1 MDRSPL
7 RSLALCGAVTALCAL
22 GGASA
27 AEARYALNEY
37 RITVGVKGGENLS
50 TDQGG
55 IYTGDMVT
63 EALSGSFTIE
73 GRMTSSMLLSGRPP
87 ARVPRAFGAYSA
99 ATVNGTW
106 SAQGTKWVDAP
117 NKLTG
122 PFTCAGTIAPSVAGQ
137 MQLSWKRTATA
148 YRFTL
153 DALQQELYH
162 LGFDGCPNDT
172 RTGPLQGAS
181 PDLYST
187 VFSIPRSQIGAKSIS
202 RQVSGPL
209 AKNRIYW
216 TQHCPGGSTNGCSFA
231 WQGTVKFTRV
241 KVTRVP

>member
-1 MDRSPL
+1 MDRRRL
-7 RSLALCGAVTALCAL
+7 RSLSLAGVVAVLCAL
-22 GGASA
+22 GGAA
-27 AEARYALNEY
+27 AADARYALNQY
-37 RITVGVKGGENLS
+37 RITVGVKGGESVS

-63 EALSGSFTIE
+63 EAFGGSFTIE
-73 GRMTSSMLLSGRPP
+73 GRMTSAMFVSGSPP
-87 ARVPRAFGAYSA
+87 ARVPKGFGAYSV

-106 SAQGTKWVDAP
+106 SAKGTKWVDAP
-117 NKLTG
+117 NKITG
-122 PFTCAGTIAPSVAGQ
+122 PFTCAGTMAPSVAAQ

-153 DALQQELYH
+153 DALQQEIYH
-162 LGFDGCPNDT
+162 LGFDSCPNDT

-181 PDLYST
+181 PELYST
-187 VFSIPRSQIGAKSIS
+187 VFSIPRSQIGARSIS

-209 AKNRIYW
+209 SKNRIYW

-231 WQGTVKFTRV
+231 WQGTVTFKRL
-241 KVTRVP
+241 KVTRIP

>member
-1 MDRSPL
+1 MDRRRL
-7 RSLALCGAVTALCAL
+7 RSLACSGTVTALCAL
-22 GGASA
+22 GGGAV
-27 AEARYALNEY
+27 AEARYAVNQY
-37 RITVGVKGGENLS
+37 RITVGVKGGENVS

-73 GRMTSSMLLSGRPP
+73 GRMTSGMFLTGRPP
-87 ARVPRAFGAYSA
+87 ARLLRSSGAYSA

-117 NKLTG
+117 NKVSG

-137 MQLSWKRTATA
+137 MQLSWKRTATS

-162 LGFDGCPNDT
+162 VGFADCPNDT
-172 RTGPLQGAS
+172 HTGPLQGAS
-181 PDLYST
+181 PELYST
-187 VFSIPRSQIGAKSIS
+187 VFSIPLSRIGAKSIS

-209 AKNRIYW
+209 AKNRIYF
-216 TQHCPGGSTNGCSFA
+216 TQHCPGRLASGCSMA
-231 WQGTVKFTRV
+231 WQGTVKFTRL
-241 KVTRVP
+241 KVSRVP